1 MVLPKLFIKNDKG
14 RYEPFNIDNDVSDTV
29 FMRRN
34 GKYVP
39 IGRRREENS
48 LTEGI
53 WIVYGTPSCR
63 SILNGT
69 YAHELFNRYKVADL
83 PDITLIECASLS
95 KLTDEICHA
104 LHQQADCHLLNFTV
118 HDFVAAV
125 VGELYRQTKDK
136 NGEDNQEV

>member
-1 MVLPKLFIKNDKG
+1 MALPKLFIKNDKG

-39 IGRRREENS
+39 IGRRHEENS

-83 PDITLIECASLS
+83 PDIPLIECASLS
-95 KLTDEICHA
+95 KLTDEICNT
-104 LHQQADCHLLNFTV
+104 LHQQANRCPLNMSV
-118 HDFVAAV
+118 HDLVAAV
-125 VGELYRQTKDK
+125 VGELYRRTKEK
-136 NGEDNQEV
+136 NGTH

>member
-1 MVLPKLFIKNDKG
+1 MAILPKLYTKNDKG

-34 GKYVP
+34 GKYYP
-39 IGRRREENS
+39 IGRRHEENS

-83 PDITLIECASLS
+83 PDIPLIECASLA
-95 KLTDEICHA
+95 KLTDEICNT
-104 LHQQADCHLLNFTV
+104 LHQQANRYPLNMSV
-118 HDFVAAV
+118 HDLVAAV
-125 VGELYRQTKDK
+125 VGELYRQTKEK
-136 NGEDNQEV
+136 NGTH

>member
-1 MVLPKLFIKNDKG
+1 MALPKLFIKNDKG

-39 IGRRREENS
+39 IGRRHEENS

-83 PDITLIECASLS
+83 PDIPLIECASLS
-95 KLTDEICHA
+95 KLTDEICHN
-104 LHQQADCHLLNFTV
+104 LQQQSDNHLLNMSV
-118 HDFVAAV
+118 HELIAAI
-125 VGELYRQTKDK
+125 VGELYRLTKER
-136 NGEDNQEV
+136 NATH